1 VPAET
6 AEALIFRDYDNAPA
20 VASKDISRFMQN
32 LLVKHDV
39 YETGEPPVIQGIVI
53 NLEADRLKY
62 QQMTTRLQ
70 QFGIPHKRFNAV
82 SGKEIFENFKTQ
94 GKFENNGYALRA
106 HQVGVWQSHYA
117 IWKAMVEQKIDK
129 LFIFE
134 DDCSFVHDFDVM
146 YHKTLELVRDKDYEI
161 LFVGYSGAS
170 IDAENELHLVDVG
183 VPRCTHSYVLTRAG
197 AQKLVER
204 MAVIDYPIDETI
216 GRMFYRKQLV
226 GYRTSYLLVYQPWQ
240 KREDKY
246 PLPSRYV
253 KRFDGLV

>member
-1 VPAET
+1 MEYLSQPIFAET
-6 AEALIFRDYDNAPA
+6 AEAGIFRHYNNASA
-20 VASKDISRFMQN
+20 IAKKEIIRCMQN
-32 LLVKHDV
+32 LLVKYDV
-39 YETGEPPVIQGIVI
+39 YETAEPPVIQGIVI

-62 QQMTTRLQ
+62 QQMTTRLK

-82 SGKEIFENFKTQ
+82 SGREIFENFKAQ

-117 IWKAMVEQKIDK
+117 IWKTMVEQKIDK

-170 IDAENELHLVDVG
+170 IDVEKELHLVDVG
-183 VPRCTHSYVLTRAG
+183 CPAVYAQLRFDQSRRPKAGRAHGGDRLSDRRNHRADVLQEAAGGVPNL
-197 AQKLVER
+197 
-204 MAVIDYPIDETI
+204 
-216 GRMFYRKQLV
+216 
-226 GYRTSYLLVYQPWQ
+226 
-240 KREDKY
+240 
-246 PLPSRYV
+246 LPS
-253 KRFDGLV
+253 GLPAVDEA